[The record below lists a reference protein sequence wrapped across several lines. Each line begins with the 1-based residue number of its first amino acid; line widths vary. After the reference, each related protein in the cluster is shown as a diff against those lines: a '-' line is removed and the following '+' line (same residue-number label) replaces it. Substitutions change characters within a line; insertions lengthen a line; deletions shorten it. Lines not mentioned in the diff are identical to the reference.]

1 MKKKNFIV
9 IVLLVL
15 VTIVVFKM
23 FQKPKDNKQYADLS
37 TVGITMNNS

>member
-23 FQKPKDNKQYADLS
+23 FQKPKDSQFSDLS